1 MSGMTFARACL
12 LVVAVGC
19 GSGGGFPDARP
30 IDAPPPTGTFSLA
43 WSLTNTNS
51 QPITCDEIG
60 GLTVTALLRNRDVQ
74 GGSTEVFTCGTLM
87 GTSQA
92 LVPGIY
98 DIDFELNGVSGLIA
112 TAPKQMGIVVTSGGN
127 VQLAPVAFSVDA
139 TGGLK
144 LNFTTGTA
152 GGNCVATASNG
163 AGITQTTITLTKL
176 STGAC
181 APVTFTIAAGATQ
194 PASTYTVDCTT
205 PVVGPCI
212 EADQQLSV
220 AGVASGTYVIHVRGT
235 AGADCWK
242 NDDQLP
248 VPPVGHDLVRT
259 LNLAI
264 QMAAPSC

>member
-1 MSGMTFARACL
+1 MTFVRACL

-30 IDAPPPTGTFSLA
+30 IDAPPPGGTFSLD
-43 WSLTNTNS
+43 WSLTNTSN

-60 GLTVTALLRNRDVQ
+60 GLSVTALLRNRDVQ

-139 TGGLK
+139 TGGMK
-144 LNFTTGTA
+144 LHFTTNHA
-152 GGNCVATASNG
+152 GGNCAAG
-163 AGITQTTITLTKL
+163 AGITQTTITLSKV

-181 APVTFTIAAGATQ
+181 SPVTFTIAAGATQ
-194 PASTYTVDCTT
+194 PASTYTVNCTT
-205 PVVGPCI
+205 PAIGPCI
-212 EADQQLSV
+212 DDDQELSV
-220 AGVASGTYVIHVRGT
+220 SGIPSGTYVIHVRGK

-248 VPPVGHDLVRT
+248 VPPVGHDLVSP
-259 LNLAI
+259 LNLSI
-264 QMAAPSC
+264 EMAAPSC